1 VVYVSIVTSIML
13 IQLFAFAL
21 KAGMAR
27 EKDNVNAPAIAGNDH
42 FERCFRVHYNSMEL
56 LIIAIPSMW
65 MFANHV
71 HTLVA
76 AGLGF
81 IYVIG
86 RVIYAK
92 AYVADPASRGLGFMV
107 SMIPT
112 VVLMLGALIGAIV
125 SLVKTGQLI

>member
-1 VVYVSIVTSIML
+1 MIYVSIVTSVML
-13 IQLFAFAL
+13 IQLFAFGL
-21 KAGMAR
+21 KTGMAR
-27 EKDNVNAPAIAGNDH
+27 EKSDVKAPAIAGNDH
-42 FERCFRVHYNSMEL
+42 FERCNRVHYNSIEL

-65 MFANHV
+65 IFANHV
-71 HTLVA
+71 HALIA

-92 AYVADPASRGLGFMV
+92 AYVTDPATRGTGFMI

-112 VVLMLGALIGAIV
+112 VILMLGALIGAIV
-125 SLVKTGQLI
+125 SLVKTGQLL

>member
-1 VVYVSIVTSIML
+1 MGA
-13 IQLFAFAL
+13 QWC
-21 KAGMAR
+21 
-27 EKDNVNAPAIAGNDH
+27 AI
-42 FERCFRVHYNSMEL
+42 
-56 LIIAIPSMW
+56 
-65 MFANHV
+65 
-71 HTLVA
+71 A

-92 AYVADPASRGLGFMV
+92 AYIADPASRGLGFMV

-112 VVLMLGALIGAIV
+112 AVLMLGALIGAIV

>member
-1 VVYVSIVTSIML
+1 MLYVSIVTSIML
-13 IQLFAFAL
+13 IQLFVFSL
-21 KAGMAR
+21 KVGMAR
-27 EKDNVNAPAIAGNDH
+27 DKDGVNAPAIIGNDH
-42 FERCFRVHYNSMEL
+42 FERCYRVHYNSIEL

-71 HTLVA
+71 HALIA

-92 AYVADPASRGLGFMV
+92 AYVADPATRGIGFMI
-107 SMIPT
+107 SMVPT
-112 VVLMLGALIGAIV
+112 LILMLGALIGAIV
-125 SLVKTGQLI
+125 SLVKTGQLL

>member
-1 VVYVSIVTSIML
+1 ML
-13 IQLFAFAL
+13 IQLFAFSI
-21 KAGMAR
+21 KAGMSR
-27 EKDNVNAPAIAGNDH
+27 EKSDVKAPATTGNEI
-42 FERCFRVHYNSMEL
+42 FERRNRVHLNSMEI

-71 HTLVA
+71 HALIA

-92 AYVADPASRGLGFMV
+92 AYVTDPSTRGLGFMI

-112 VVLMLGALIGAIV
+112 LILLLGSLVGAII
-125 SLVKTGQLI
+125 SLVKTGQLL

>member
-1 VVYVSIVTSIML
+1 MIYVSIVTSIML
-13 IQLFAFAL
+13 IQLFAFSL

-27 EKDNVNAPAIAGNDH
+27 DKNSVKAPAISGNDQ

-56 LIIAIPSMW
+56 LLIAIPSMW

-71 HTLVA
+71 HALIA

-92 AYVADPASRGLGFMV
+92 AYVADPGSRGLGFMV